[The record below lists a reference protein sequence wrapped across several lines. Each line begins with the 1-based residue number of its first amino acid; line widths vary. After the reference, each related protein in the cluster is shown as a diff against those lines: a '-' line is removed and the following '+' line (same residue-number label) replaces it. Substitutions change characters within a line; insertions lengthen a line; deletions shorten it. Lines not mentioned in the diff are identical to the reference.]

1 MYNNYFETYIDRLIQ
16 EEDHKSCP
24 NTSELNS
31 LKMNYQANAKR
42 LTESVAANSG
52 QNATNEDVTAEE
64 VLELQKKLLE
74 LKYSGQHFRQVLEA
88 SQKAQ
93 AAFERVEKNVF
104 TIRDMTNDLT
114 KLIFETGF
122 GEECY

>member
-24 NTSELNS
+24 NTTELNS
-31 LKMNYQANAKR
+31 LKMNYQAKAKR

-52 QNATNEDVTAEE
+52 QNATNEDVTTEE

-74 LKYSGQHFRQVLEA
+74 LKYSGQHFRQVLET
-88 SQKAQ
+88 SQEAQ
-93 AAFERVEKNVF
+93 AAFERVEKNVL

-122 GEECY
+122 GEEYY